1 MSREPRRRPLMSRF
15 RDFIFGRR
23 EVPEN
28 ADLQNTSASVI
39 RNATTLSLW
48 GATTPEIYEPPKGAE
63 PYDPGKDD
71 DVPWELRG

>member
-1 MSREPRRRPLMSRF
+1 MSRF

-23 EVPEN
+23 DIPGN

-48 GATTPEIYEPPKGAE
+48 GATTPEAYEPPAGAE
-63 PYDPGKDD
+63 PYVPGDD
-71 DVPWELRG
+71 DEVPWELRD